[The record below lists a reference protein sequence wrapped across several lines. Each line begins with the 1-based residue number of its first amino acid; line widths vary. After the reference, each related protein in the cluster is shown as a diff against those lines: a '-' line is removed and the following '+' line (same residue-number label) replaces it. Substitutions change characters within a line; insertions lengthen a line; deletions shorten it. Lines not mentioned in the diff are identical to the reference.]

1 MHCLSSLIVFYYFR
15 VIVLQNGLKAL
26 LISDIDPDA
35 ESSSSSESDKG
46 PASPSPADNVRF

>member
-1 MHCLSSLIVFYYFR
+1 MFYYFR
-15 VIVLQNGLKAL
+15 VIVLKNGLKAL